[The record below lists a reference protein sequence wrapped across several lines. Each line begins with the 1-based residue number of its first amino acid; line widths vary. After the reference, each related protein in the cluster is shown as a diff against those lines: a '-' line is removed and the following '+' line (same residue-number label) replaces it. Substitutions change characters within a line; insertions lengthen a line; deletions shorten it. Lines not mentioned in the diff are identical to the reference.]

1 MYAGSLG
8 CHCAA
13 VGRTG
18 RRALRAGPDKTQ
30 QFWGDVRDHL
40 NPAAKEQ
47 LAKALVKGA
56 QPTGGVPVPMEP
68 EPVHNLQKCK
78 SMCPRYEKEEHP
90 DTADPAGADRSCMRT
105 CMKRWAKACSARA
118 AC

>member
-1 MYAGSLG
+1 M
-8 CHCAA
+8 
-13 VGRTG
+13 GRTG
-18 RRALRAGPDKTQ
+18 RRALRAGRDKTQ

-47 LAKALVKGA
+47 LGWPAAVKGA
-56 QPTGGVPVPMEP
+56 QPTGGVPMEP

-105 CMKRWAKACSARA
+105 CMKRWAKACSART
-118 AC
+118 ACRSL